1 MTQCMGEA
9 GRAEAK
15 AVAVKAVE
23 DAWRAKEWGLGDEE
37 FEDAVGCVR
46 VLEAVGKG
54 QAEDEGEKR
63 VRE

>member
-1 MTQCMGEA
+1 MGEA
-9 GRAEAK
+9 GRNEAR

-37 FEDAVGCVR
+37 FEDAAGCVR

-54 QAEDEGEKR
+54 EVGGGLETG
-63 VRE
+63 